1 MNTYTMEDMKEDLEE
16 ARGIVYQAGI
26 HEIDDNSYNLVLNPK
41 YTQWLGKCRRNA
53 YRNYTVFL
61 NQPYANMATHEEIM
75 NTLVHEIA
83 HSAPNCMNHKGPWK
97 AVAQKIYLYN
107 GMKIQRLASIEGNET
122 VSQYVADRK
131 QLKYSTPHTYYEMHC
146 NGCNSKMRTYERKTK
161 AVEKIMRLKE
171 NSGYFCRKCGSHDIS
186 VNPVIR

>member
-1 MNTYTMEDMKEDLEE
+1 MYTQNNFQEDYHE
-16 ARGIVYQAGI
+16 AASIVYQAGI
-26 HEIDDNSYNLVLNPK
+26 HEFEDFYPTLKLVDK
-41 YTQWLGKCRRNA
+41 YVKFLGKCRRNS
-53 YRNYTVFL
+53 YHNYTIEL
-61 NQPYANMATHEEIM
+61 NLKYANLASHEEII
-75 NTLVHEIA
+75 NVIVHEIL
-83 HSAPNCMNHKGPWK
+83 HMGENCMNHGRYWK
-97 AVAQKIYLYN
+97 AAAQKIYLYN
-107 GMKIQRLASIEGNET
+107 GMKIQRLASIEGNEI

-146 NGCNSKMRTYERKTK
+146 NGCNSKMHTYERKTK

>member
-1 MNTYTMEDMKEDLEE
+1 MYTKEQFIEDLEE

-107 GMKIQRLASIEGNET
+107 GMKIQRLASTKDNQI
-122 VSQYVADRK
+122 VSQYVFDRK
-131 QLKYSTPHTYYEMHC
+131 EMKYSTPHTYYEITCGDCGKKFH
-146 NGCNSKMRTYERKTK
+146 TYERKTK
-161 AVEKIMRLKE
+161 KIERILKLKE
-171 NSGYFCRKCGSHDIS
+171 KAGYYCTQCHSYNIL
-186 VNPVIR
+186 VNPVVR